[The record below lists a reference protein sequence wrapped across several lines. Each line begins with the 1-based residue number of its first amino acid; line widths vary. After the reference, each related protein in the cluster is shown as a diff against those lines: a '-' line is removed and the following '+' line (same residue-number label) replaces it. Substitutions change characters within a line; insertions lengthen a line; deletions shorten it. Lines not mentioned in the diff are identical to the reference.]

1 MGHIFQLGRKF
12 SDSLGLQ
19 VLDESGRLV
28 TPTMGSYGIGVSRA
42 VAEQLVGELERAGVG
57 VLYDDRRGVSPGVK
71 FADSELLGVPTIV
84 VVGRRLVDGV
94 VELKDRRTGSRTD
107 VPLADAVSAVL
118 AEVSPPP
125 V

>member
-1 MGHIFQLGRKF
+1 M
-12 SDSLGLQ
+12 
-19 VLDESGRLV
+19 
-28 TPTMGSYGIGVSRA
+28 
-42 VAEQLVGELERAGVG
+42 
-57 VLYDDRRGVSPGVK
+57 LYDDRRGVSPGVK